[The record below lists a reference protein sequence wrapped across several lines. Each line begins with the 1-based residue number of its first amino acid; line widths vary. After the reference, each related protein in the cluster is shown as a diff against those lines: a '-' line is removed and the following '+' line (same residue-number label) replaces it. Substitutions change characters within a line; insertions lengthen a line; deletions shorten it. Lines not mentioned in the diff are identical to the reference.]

1 MKKLPLS
8 LQYFLNYSS
17 VLCITGLFL
26 FFLNCSISQI
36 GGGETEN
43 EAKVIV
49 YMPDGLNRAAG
60 ARVTIRSADDDA
72 VFYETETDD
81 AGEFEVPQT
90 QNSQKFRVFFQKSDS
105 GGDTLVAFQN
115 SVFIDGHRHSIVDDT
130 LQGSC
135 IIKGVVAFPEIHNNR
150 INRSKVKIHL
160 LGTNKYTMADTAG
173 MFSFYGVPNN
183 SYYDL
188 LVSPQEIPGYFDQYV
203 NGIVFPYNLQVLVL
217 DTIKLQLKAI
227 PPVEIES
234 LIYDSLSG
242 RVKIT
247 WRRSPIENVS
257 YYHISRLPV
266 GVISGEQRSIA
277 AGSITDDTSFVD
289 VLFSES
295 ENSYQH
301 SLYDTSV
308 HRYRYLVEVEDNSGN
323 FSVKYYSPKDTV
335 TVRSPLRFC
344 TTVSSSLFDSTTWS
358 PILSATKGKT
368 AAVICALTNRRCP
381 VISWCYKDGNDSLLR
396 TVHLSRPSD
405 FIIDTLFFKD
415 TVSGIKPVRIE
426 ILDSTG
432 QKRPFDTHSV
442 PIEVSDVNISLS
454 NLTTVPSILYAGNS
468 FSIEAEVFSE
478 ATGIVRENRVEI
490 SYYFDSLYLGSKSM
504 KIQPGNR
511 ILCQFSVDDSTS
523 LRTVVAGNHT
533 VTASVKLTD
542 SISELNTADNMLIKN
557 FFATDIDLQLIN
569 ISHDPLHIFDGNR
582 VVFSATIFNNGTT
595 DYIPLEYAKVI
606 FNVDDAYYSW
616 YILSPTD
623 TIKAKKSIVVKGINN
638 GNNLMWTAFP
648 GKHNLTVML
657 DSANVISELD
667 KENNRIRTIFSVDTF
682 NIYVEDFRAAISD
695 SLADLSYSAVIRRN
709 GSFNT
714 EHPNS
719 SVENLPVTF
728 LVGDTVDTAV
738 YISFKELM
746 EKDSVHVKVT
756 QPINLCS
763 CERTDLLCKI
773 KINSQKEILEK
784 EYSDNELS
792 YLIKKEEVDL
802 NGEMDEWD
810 GDSIYGWRPVAENS
824 VIYRWDEPGER
835 ISTSRTISI
844 NNQIKTYG
852 RWIFPVNVRR
862 GKYYIISY
870 LAKGYNIEHDSKD
883 WPPVSVGFNSTGFLV
898 PLEQTGTFGWTSK
911 CGILR
916 VPELTDHTNRLYIAL
931 NLGFLALGVNHGAKG
946 IVHFDNVKMES
957 Y

>member
-1 MKKLPLS
+1 MKKLSLT
-8 LQYFLNYSS
+8 LQYFLNRCGI
-17 VLCITGLFL
+17 LCTASLFL

-43 EAKVIV
+43 EAKVVV

-60 ARVTIRSADDDA
+60 ATVTIRSADDDA
-72 VFYETETDD
+72 VFYETMTDD

-90 QNSQKFRVFFQKSDS
+90 QNSHKFRVFFQKYDS

-130 LQGSC
+130 LQSSC
-135 IIKGVVAFPEIHNNR
+135 VINGVVAFPEIHNNR
-150 INRSKVKIHL
+150 INRSKVKLHL

-173 MFSFYGVPNN
+173 MFSFSGVPNN
-183 SYYDL
+183 SNYDL

-266 GVISGEQRSIA
+266 GIISGEHKSIA

-308 HRYRYLVEVEDNSGN
+308 YRYRYLVEVEDNSGN
-323 FSVKYYSPKDTV
+323 FSVKYYFPKDTV
-335 TVRSPLRFC
+335 TVCSPLRFR
-344 TTVSSSLFDSTTWS
+344 TTISCVLFDSTTRN
-358 PILSATKGKT
+358 PILSATSGKNT
-368 AAVICALTNRRCP
+368 AVVCTLTNMRYP
-381 VISWCYKDGNDSLLR
+381 VTSWCYKDENDSLLK
-396 TVHLSRPSD
+396 TVQLSKPTD
-405 FIIDTLFFKD
+405 VIVDTLFFKD
-415 TVSGIKPVRIE
+415 TVSGIKSVRIE
-426 ILDSTG
+426 ILDSAG
-432 QKRPFDTHSV
+432 QKRPFDTHSIQ
-442 PIEVSDVNISLS
+442 IEVIDVNISLS
-454 NLTTVPSILYAGNS
+454 NLTTTPSVLYAGNS
-468 FSIEAEVFSE
+468 FSIEAEVYSE
-478 ATGIVRENRVEI
+478 ATGIARENPFEI
-490 SYYFDSLYLGSKSM
+490 SFYLDSLYLGSKLM

-511 ILCQFSVDDSTS
+511 ILCPFSVSDSTS
-523 LRTVVAGNHT
+523 LRLVVAGNHT
-533 VTASVKLTD
+533 VTAAVKLTD
-542 SISELNTADNMLIKN
+542 SIMELNTADNMLIKN
-557 FFATDIDLQLIN
+557 VLVTDIDLQLTD

-595 DYIPLEYAKVI
+595 DYIPLDYAKVT
-606 FNVDDAYYSW
+606 FNVDDAYSSW

-623 TIKAKKSIVVKGINN
+623 TIKAKNSIVVKGVNN
-638 GNNLMWTAFP
+638 VNNLMWTAFP
-648 GKHNLTVML
+648 GKHNLTVTL

-667 KENNRIRTIFSVDTF
+667 KNNNCIRTIFNVDTF
-682 NIYVEDFRAAISD
+682 NIYVADFRAAISD
-695 SLADLSYSAVIRRN
+695 SLVDLSYSAVIRRN

-714 EHPNS
+714 EHPNNW
-719 SVENLPVTF
+719 VENLPVSF
-728 LVGDTVDTAV
+728 FIGDTADETI

-746 EKDSVHVKVT
+746 EKDSVHIKIT
-756 QPINLCS
+756 KFIDLCL

-784 EYSDNELS
+784 DYSDNELS

-802 NGEMDEWD
+802 NGEMDELD
-810 GDSIYGWRPVAENS
+810 GDSIYGWRPVAES
-824 VIYRWDEPGER
+824 GVTYRWDETGER
-835 ISTSRTISI
+835 ISTSRTVSI
-844 NNQIKTYG
+844 YNLTKTWG
-852 RWIFPVNVRR
+852 RWIFPVNVKR

-870 LAKGYNIEHDSKD
+870 LAKGYNVEHDSKE
-883 WPPVSVGFNSTGFLV
+883 WPAVSVGFNNTGFIV
-898 PLEQTGTFGWTSK
+898 PLEKTGTFEWASK

-916 VPELTDHTNRLYIAL
+916 VPELTDHTNRHHISL
-931 NLGFLALGVNHGAKG
+931 NLGLFNDNGAKG
-946 IVHFDNVKMES
+946 VVHFDNVKMES